1 MKIAK
6 SYDRIIIRHAAQYEV
21 DLARSPGLSDNG
33 NLWLPLSRGYSV
45 RLYPY
50 EDFWVKLDDEFFHV
64 DSKDKFNILVNK
76 IMTQISIEQ
85 L

>member
-33 NLWLPLSRGYSV
+33 NLWLPLSTGHSI

-50 EDFWVKLDDEFFHV
+50 EDCWIKLDDEFFHV
-64 DSKDKFNILVNK
+64 DSKDKYDILVNK
-76 IMTQISIEQ
+76 IMTQIAIEQ